1 MQEGKEMELDI
12 TYFLC
17 EVLATSKIAYKH
29 IDKLY
34 SQNKEK
40 YLKLARNHK
49 YYKIELDGTIEQE
62 FYFKKALGIILD
74 DDVKN
79 TSWLLKMTYKKSNQ
93 LVKNSNIVNLS
104 DFLKQNNPK
113 SFKNNEIDGFLLAI
127 LVLAQLE
134 GKEINFHDALYQDF
148 CNSLLVRNEYL
159 AKDYPILYKNI
170 SKEDKKELK
179 GIELK
184 FKNIYPEFNFNGFTY
199 AILEEGKIMLEKM
212 TEEQIFNV
220 SFEYIYDLEDIA
232 LTSLI
237 DNELKDKE
245 IQELICC
252 WNLTHKEM
260 DYKEL
265 YKFLGPA
272 LQIRYLL
279 KAYKEAKRYCFSNL
293 NEDLKELIE
302 KKESELSRVKK
313 ENNDLK
319 QENAR
324 LKKQLDEE
332 IKKLV
337 EENTRLEK
345 KNNHLLESI
354 KNQPDVEDELHQ
366 LRNLMFN
373 LSTSE
378 DAASNNNEVDI
389 DKLNNLNAICFGGT
403 NNWINTMK
411 EVLPNWTFIAAGVEN
426 FDVALL
432 KGKNYIFINTK
443 VNSHGMYYKVI
454 ENKDK
459 NSKIRYI
466 NTTNRDRILREI
478 EKEIEQ

>member
-79 TSWLLKMTYKKSNQ
+79 TSWLLRMTYKKSNQ

-113 SFKNNEIDGFLLAI
+113 FFKNNEIDGFLLAV

-134 GKEINFHDALYQDF
+134 GKEINFHDGLYQDF

-179 GIELK
+179 DIELK

-199 AILEEGKIMLEKM
+199 VILEEGKIILEKM

-232 LTSLI
+232 LPSLI
-237 DNELKDKE
+237 NNELKDKE

-302 KKESELSRVKK
+302 KKESELSRVRK

-345 KNNHLLESI
+345 KNNHLLKSI
-354 KNQPDVEDELHQ
+354 ENQPDVEDELHQ

-373 LSTSE
+373 LSNCE
-378 DAASNNNEVDI
+378 DTPSNNNEVDI
-389 DKLNNLNAICFGGT
+389 NKLNNLNAICIGG
-403 NNWINTMK
+403 NDSWINSMK
-411 EVLPNWTFIAAGVEN
+411 EVLPNWVFIACGVEH
-426 FDVALL
+426 FDTALL
-432 KGKNYIFINTK
+432 KNKDYLFVNT
-443 VNSHGMYYKVI
+443 VSNTHSMYYKAV

-459 NSKIRYI
+459 GTKIRYI
-466 NTTNRDRILREI
+466 NVLNRDRVLYEM
-478 EKEIEQ
+478 ENSL